1 MSDLLTLTLLKDLQD
16 QVKRTLKEIGPEG
29 PVGPAGPTGAQGPQ
43 GNEGRPGPSGERGP
57 EGPAGA
63 DGSAGEAGEDGRG
76 VESVTQAADGDLI
89 FTLTDGTEEIIEL
102 PLGLLRD
109 SQKEH
114 ILYKQGY
121 AGGSGDGSIGPVTT
135 SMVATEPDVMFRD
148 AKGRFKSVDVPD
160 LKNQLEVNRWLLE
173 QIEGIEAGEGPAGP
187 PGKDGEDGAPGRD
200 GVDGKDGDPGKDGAS
215 IKGDKGEDGADG
227 KDGVN
232 GKDGANGKDGTD
244 GDSFFQD
251 IGSNTIEY
259 FGDQL
264 WITSL
269 RDPFFIG
276 AKIGTDSSFTGT
288 VTANK
293 FVGDGSGIVV
303 AGDSLLANYE
313 AQSKRMAS
321 MELEVASLEAGLFK
335 SSEYRYVDYKVTGMH
350 RDFIP
355 NQGQFQLL
363 DKDLEPIESFNDTK
377 FIVLGHPKDSNWALS
392 TIDLSPFSALRIVGL
407 DGSLILTATIT
418 DYIMNEQNLPEL
430 ALKVSHSLDIPA
442 PNADK
447 FSLSVENAI
456 RFDG

>member
-29 PVGPAGPTGAQGPQ
+29 PVGPAGPTGSQGPQ
-43 GNEGRPGPSGERGP
+43 GNEGRPGPAGEKGP
-57 EGPAGA
+57 EGPSGS
-63 DGSAGEAGEDGRG
+63 DGTAGEDGEDGRG

-89 FTLTDGTEEIIEL
+89 FTLSDGTEEIIEL
-102 PLGLLRD
+102 PLGL
-109 SQKEH
+109 STASEKEH

-135 SMVATEPDVMFRD
+135 SMVETEPDVLFRD
-148 AKGRFKSVDVPD
+148 VKGRFKSVTVPD

-173 QIEGIEAGEGPAGP
+173 QIEETPTDLDIKLAVDAEAKKRSETAIYLDEKINAG
-187 PGKDGEDGAPGRD
+187 A
-200 GVDGKDGDPGKDGAS
+200 
-215 IKGDKGEDGADG
+215 
-227 KDGVN
+227 
-232 GKDGANGKDGTD
+232 
-244 GDSFFQD
+244 FFTD
-251 IGSNTIEY
+251 IGSNTIQ
-259 FGDQL
+259 FIGDE
-264 WITSL
+264 L
-269 RDPFFIG
+269 RVTTLANPIFIG
-276 AKIGTDSSFTGT
+276 AKLGSDSSFSGT

-335 SSEYRYVDYKVTGMH
+335 SSAFRYVDYKVTGMH

-363 DKDLEPIESFNDTK
+363 DRNSAPVENFDETK
-377 FIVLGHPKDSNWALS
+377 FIVLGHPVDSNWAFS
-392 TIDLSPFSALRIVGL
+392 NIDLSPFSALRIVGL

-430 ALKVSHSLDIPA
+430 ALKVSHSLDMPA

-447 FSLSVENAI
+447 YSLSVENAI
-456 RFDG
+456 RFEG